1 MAKAIPGRCTMNI
14 LDLNP
19 ITDVPGHEDII
30 YQNLIESIQRNG
42 LMNIPYVD
50 EDWNV
55 VTGRLSV
62 LAARAVGQTHITVFV
77 LPRLTKVHRL
87 NMRFDHERGLGVVEI
102 ARKYQKSVPLT
113 RKILNGAD

>member
-14 LDLNP
+14 LDFNP
-19 ITDVPGHEDII
+19 ITDVPNHEDQM
-30 YQNLIESIQRNG
+30 YDRLLESIQRNG
-42 LMNIPYVD
+42 MVNMPYVD

-62 LAARAVGQTHITVFV
+62 LAARASGQTHITVFV
-77 LPRLTKVHRL
+77 LPRLTSVHRR
-87 NMRFDHERGLGVVEI
+87 NMRLDHGRGLSVIDI

-113 RKILNGAD
+113 RKILNGDD